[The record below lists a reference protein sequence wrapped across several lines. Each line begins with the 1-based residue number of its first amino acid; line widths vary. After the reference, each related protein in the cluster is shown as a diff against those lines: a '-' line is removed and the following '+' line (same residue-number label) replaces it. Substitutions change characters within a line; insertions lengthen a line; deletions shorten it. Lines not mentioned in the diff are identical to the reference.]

1 MNNNTTKSVSE
12 FLEEIEKVLD
22 GLRTSTGEGNQESS
36 ILPKNF
42 YRGQSKDYEKLNLQA
57 GLLRSLNCQFKWN
70 TCDK

>member
-22 GLRTSTGEGNQESS
+22 GLRTSTGECNQESS

-42 YRGQSKDYEKLNLQA
+42 YRGQSKDYEKLN
-57 GLLRSLNCQFKWN
+57 
-70 TCDK
+70 